1 MLNLQRKHKF
11 TDSQIYILFLQLGI
25 KLHCKF
31 TSRKLIK
38 KIIIK
43 MVTIACLHLGDNT
56 KKKKRKKK
64 KKKKKKKRK
73 IEAEKQC
80 NK

>member
-1 MLNLQRKHKF
+1 
-11 TDSQIYILFLQLGI
+11 
-25 KLHCKF
+25 
-31 TSRKLIK
+31 
-38 KIIIK
+38 

-56 KKKKRKKK
+56 KKK